1 MEMGLARK
9 RVIFL
14 WSSWQIPDSEPVGS
28 IFFPLIFLFFF
39 KLSGLF
45 VFAFC
50 DWFFCF
56 VFPLM
61 SNFILH
67 GTKTQKFKKDGWANF
82 LPSSPAATQF
92 VFQRQTRSFFI
103 CPEIVYAHTSNT
115 YAYIN
120 PHLFLKPNG
129 RIIYTQTTDS
139 IFKVYFIFPF
149 TELSNPEGEKHFS
162 VKERGPVFKK

>member
-1 MEMGLARK
+1 M
-9 RVIFL
+9 V
-14 WSSWQIPDSEPVGS
+14 Q
-28 IFFPLIFLFFF
+28 
-39 KLSGLF
+39 KL
-45 VFAFC
+45 
-50 DWFFCF
+50 
-56 VFPLM
+56 
-61 SNFILH
+61 
-67 GTKTQKFKKDGWANF
+67 KKHGWANF

-103 CPEIVYAHTSNT
+103 CPEIVYAHTSNM

-129 RIIYTQTTDS
+129 KIIYTETTDS